1 MIKVIIVDDHP
12 VVRRGLKQI
21 IEDEPDMEVAGEAKN
36 AGECFS
42 LVRKTDCTLVLLDI
56 TLPDRSG
63 FDVLKQLKYEHP
75 KLPVLILSA
84 HSEDQYGLRLIKA
97 GASGYLM
104 KEGAPEELVKAI
116 RKVNAGGKYVS
127 ASLAEKLVSH
137 LGAFDKPPHENLSN
151 REFQILCMIA
161 QGKSLKSI
169 ADELCVGEKT
179 VSTYRS
185 RIMEKMK
192 MSTNSDLTRYA
203 LENHLDGNRSD
214 SEFD

>member
-42 LVRKTDCTLVLLDI
+42 LVRKTDCTLVVLDI
-56 TLPDRSG
+56 TLPDRNG
-63 FDVLKQLKYEHP
+63 FDVLKQLKYKHP
-75 KLPVLILSA
+75 NLPILILSV
-84 HSEDQYGLRLIKA
+84 HPEDQYGLRFIKA

-104 KEGAPEELVKAI
+104 KEGAPDELVKAI

-137 LGAFDKPPHENLSN
+137 LDASDKPPHENLSD

-161 QGKSLKSI
+161 QGKSLKNI
-169 ADELCVGEKT
+169 ADELCIGEKT

-192 MSTNSDLTRYA
+192 MSTNYDLICYA
-203 LENHLDGNRSD
+203 SEHHLV
-214 SEFD
+214 

>member
-1 MIKVIIVDDHP
+1 MIKVIVVDDHP

-21 IEDEPDMEVAGEAKN
+21 IEDEPDMKVAGEAKN

-42 LVRKTDCTLVLLDI
+42 LVQKTDCTLVVLDI
-56 TLPDRSG
+56 TLPDRNG

-75 KLPVLILSA
+75 NLPILILSV
-84 HSEDQYGLRLIKA
+84 HPEDQYGLRFIKA

-104 KEGAPEELVKAI
+104 KEEAPDELVKAI

-127 ASLAEKLVSH
+127 VSLAEKLVSH
-137 LGAFDKPPHENLSN
+137 LEALDKLPHENLSN

-169 ADELCVGEKT
+169 AGELCVGEKT

-192 MSTNSDLTRYA
+192 IGTNSGLTRYA
-203 LENHLDGNRSD
+203 LENKLI
-214 SEFD
+214 

>member
-1 MIKVIIVDDHP
+1 MIKVIVVDDHP

-21 IEDEPDMEVAGEAKN
+21 IEDEPDMEVAGEAIN

-42 LVRKTDCTLVLLDI
+42 LVRKTDCTLVVLDI
-56 TLPDRSG
+56 TLPDRNG

-75 KLPVLILSA
+75 NLPILILSV
-84 HSEDQYGLRLIKA
+84 HSEDQYGLRFIKA

-104 KEGAPEELVKAI
+104 KEGAPEELVSAI

-137 LGAFDKPPHENLSN
+137 LDAFDKPPHENLSN
-151 REFQILCMIA
+151 REFQILCLIA
-161 QGKSLKSI
+161 EGKTPKGI
-169 ADELCVGEKT
+169 ADELCISEKT

-185 RIMEKMK
+185 RIMEKMEI
-192 MSTNSDLTRYA
+192 STNSGLTRYA
-203 LENHLDGNRSD
+203 LENHLV
-214 SEFD
+214 

>member
-1 MIKVIIVDDHP
+1 MIKVIVVDDHP

-21 IEDEPDMEVAGEAKN
+21 IEDEPDMKVAGEAKN

-42 LVRKTDCTLVLLDI
+42 LVQKTDCTLVVLDI
-56 TLPDRSG
+56 TLPDRNG

-75 KLPVLILSA
+75 NLPILILSV
-84 HSEDQYGLRLIKA
+84 HPEDQYGLRFIKA

-116 RKVNAGGKYVS
+116 RKVTAGGKYIS

-137 LGAFDKPPHENLSN
+137 LDASDKPPHENLSD

-169 ADELCVGEKT
+169 AGELCVGEKT

-192 MSTNSDLTRYA
+192 IGTNSGLTRYA
-203 LENHLDGNRSD
+203 LENHLV
-214 SEFD
+214 

>member
-1 MIKVIIVDDHP
+1 MIKVIVVDDHP

-21 IEDEPDMEVAGEAKN
+21 IEGEPDMQVAGEAKN
-36 AGECFS
+36 AGECLS
-42 LVRKTDCTLVLLDI
+42 LVRKMEYSLVLLDI
-56 TLPDRSG
+56 ALPDKSG
-63 FDVLKQLKYEHP
+63 FEVLKQLQHERP
-75 KLPVLILSA
+75 GLPVLILSVHPENHYA
-84 HSEDQYGLRLIKA
+84 VRCIKA

-127 ASLAEKLVSH
+127 ASLAERLASH
-137 LGAFDKPPHENLSN
+137 LYTPNELPHENLSD
-151 REFQILCMIA
+151 REFQILRLIA
-161 QGKSLKSI
+161 GGKSLKDI
-169 ADELCVGEKT
+169 ADELCISEKT

-203 LENHLDGNRSD
+203 LDNHLV
-214 SEFD
+214 

>member
-1 MIKVIIVDDHP
+1 MIKVLIVDDHP

-21 IEDEPDMEVAGEAKN
+21 IEDEPDMEVAGEAIN

-42 LVRKTDCTLVLLDI
+42 LVRKTDCTFVVLDI
-56 TLPDRSG
+56 TLPDRNG
-63 FDVLKQLKYEHP
+63 FDVLKQLKCEHP
-75 KLPVLILSA
+75 NLPVLILSVQP
-84 HSEDQYGLRLIKA
+84 EDQYGLRFIKA

-116 RKVNAGGKYVS
+116 RKVNAGGKYIS
-127 ASLAEKLVSH
+127 ESLAEKMASH
-137 LGAFDKPPHENLSN
+137 LDALDKPPHENLSD

-169 ADELCVGEKT
+169 AGELCVGEKT

-185 RIMEKMK
+185 RIMAKMK
-192 MSTNSDLTRYA
+192 MCTNSDLTRYA
-203 LENHLDGNRSD
+203 LENHLI
-214 SEFD
+214 

>member
-21 IEDEPDMEVAGEAKN
+21 IEDEPDMQVVGEATN
-36 AGECFS
+36 AGDCFS
-42 LVRKTDCTLVLLDI
+42 LVRRMECSLVLLDI

-63 FDVLKQLKYEHP
+63 FDVLIQLKYERP
-75 KLPVLILSA
+75 GLPVLILSA
-84 HSEDQYGLRLIKA
+84 HSEDQYAVRFIKA

-137 LGAFDKPPHENLSN
+137 LDALDKPPHENLSD
-151 REFQILCMIA
+151 REFQILRLIA
-161 QGKSLKSI
+161 QGKSLKDI
-169 ADELCVGEKT
+169 ADELCISEKT

-203 LENHLDGNRSD
+203 LDHHLI
-214 SEFD
+214 

>member
-21 IEDEPDMEVAGEAKN
+21 IEDEPDMQVAGEAKN

-75 KLPVLILSA
+75 NLPILILSV
-84 HSEDQYGLRLIKA
+84 HPEDQYGLRLIKA
-97 GASGYLM
+97 GAAGYLM
-104 KEGAPEELVKAI
+104 KEGAPDELVKAI

-127 ASLAEKLVSH
+127 ASLAEKLVSR
-137 LGAFDKPPHENLSN
+137 LGAFDRPPHENLSD
-151 REFQILCMIA
+151 REFQILCLIA
-161 QGKSLKSI
+161 GGKSLKGI
-169 ADELCVGEKT
+169 ADELCISEKT
-179 VSTYRS
+179 VSTYRA
-185 RIMEKMK
+185 RILEKMR

-203 LENHLDGNRSD
+203 LDHHLV
-214 SEFD
+214 

>member
-21 IEDEPDMEVAGEAKN
+21 IEDEPDMEVVGEAKN
-36 AGECFS
+36 AGECFA

-75 KLPVLILSA
+75 NLQILILSV
-84 HSEDQYGLRLIKA
+84 HSEDQYGLRFIKA

-104 KEGAPEELVKAI
+104 KEGAPEELVSAI

-137 LGAFDKPPHENLSN
+137 LGALDKPLHENLSD
-151 REFQILCMIA
+151 REFQILCLIA
-161 QGKSLKSI
+161 WGKSLKDI
-169 ADELCVGEKT
+169 ANELCISEKT
-179 VSTYRS
+179 VSTYRA
-185 RIMEKMK
+185 RILEKMK

-203 LENHLDGNRSD
+203 LDHHLV
-214 SEFD
+214 

>member
-12 VVRRGLKQI
+12 VVRRGLRQI

-75 KLPVLILSA
+75 NLPILILSA
-84 HSEDQYGLRLIKA
+84 HSEDQYGLRFIKA

-137 LGAFDKPPHENLSN
+137 LGALDKPPHENLSD

-161 QGKSLKSI
+161 QGKSLKNI
-169 ADELCVGEKT
+169 AGELCVGEKT

-192 MSTNSDLTRYA
+192 ICTNSGLTRYA
-203 LENHLDGNRSD
+203 LENKLI
-214 SEFD
+214 

>member
-36 AGECFS
+36 AEECFS

-63 FDVLKQLKYEHP
+63 FDVLKQLKYEYP
-75 KLPVLILSA
+75 GIPVLILSV
-84 HSEDQYGLRLIKA
+84 HPEDQYGLRLIKA

-116 RKVNAGGKYVS
+116 RKVHAGGKYVS

-137 LGAFDKPPHENLSN
+137 LGAFDKPPHENLSD
-151 REFQILCMIA
+151 REFQILCLIA
-161 QGKSLKSI
+161 GGKSLKGI
-169 ADELCVGEKT
+169 ADELCISEKT
-179 VSTYRS
+179 VSTYRA
-185 RIMEKMK
+185 RILEKMK
-192 MSTNSDLTRYA
+192 MSTNADLTRYA
-203 LENHLDGNRSD
+203 LDHHLV
-214 SEFD
+214 

>member
-21 IEDEPDMEVAGEAKN
+21 IEDEPDMEVVGEAKN

-42 LVRKTDCTLVLLDI
+42 LVRKTECSLVLLDI
-56 TLPDRSG
+56 TLPDKSG
-63 FDVLKQLKYEHP
+63 FDVLKQLQYELP
-75 KLPVLILSA
+75 RLPVLILSV
-84 HSEDQYGLRLIKA
+84 HSEDQYAVRFIKA

-137 LGAFDKPPHENLSN
+137 LDASDKPPHENLSD

-161 QGKSLKSI
+161 GGKSLKNI
-169 ADELCVGEKT
+169 ADAFCISEKT

-185 RIMEKMK
+185 RVLEKMK
-192 MSTNSDLTRYA
+192 MCTNSDLTRYA
-203 LENHLDGNRSD
+203 LENHLV
-214 SEFD
+214 

>member
-21 IEDEPDMEVAGEAKN
+21 IEDEPDMQVAGEAKN
-36 AGECFS
+36 ARECFS

-56 TLPDRSG
+56 TLPDKSG

-75 KLPVLILSA
+75 GLPVFILSI
-84 HSEDQYGLRLIKA
+84 HQEDQYALRFIKA

-104 KEGAPEELVKAI
+104 KEGAPDELVKAI

-127 ASLAEKLVSH
+127 ASLAEKLLSH
-137 LGAFDKPPHENLSN
+137 LDASDKPPHENLSN

-169 ADELCVGEKT
+169 AGELGVSEKT

-185 RIMEKMK
+185 RIMEKMR
-192 MSTNSDLTRYA
+192 MSTNFDLIRYA
-203 LENHLDGNRSD
+203 SEHHLI
-214 SEFD
+214 

>member
-21 IEDEPDMEVAGEAKN
+21 IEDEPDMQVSGEAKN

-63 FDVLKQLKYEHP
+63 FDVLKQLKHEHP
-75 KLPVLILSA
+75 SLPILILSV
-84 HSEDQYGLRLIKA
+84 HPEDQYGLRLIKA
-97 GASGYLM
+97 GAAGYLM
-104 KEGAPEELVKAI
+104 KEGAPDELVKAI

-127 ASLAEKLVSH
+127 ASLAEKLVSR
-137 LGAFDKPPHENLSN
+137 LGVFDRPPHENLSN
-151 REFQILCMIA
+151 REFQILCLIA
-161 QGKSLKSI
+161 GGKSLKGI
-169 ADELCVGEKT
+169 ADELCISEKT
-179 VSTYRS
+179 VSTYRA
-185 RIMEKMK
+185 RILEKMR

-203 LENHLDGNRSD
+203 LDHHLV
-214 SEFD
+214 

>member
-42 LVRKTDCTLVLLDI
+42 LVRKTDCTLVVLDI
-56 TLPDRSG
+56 TLPDRNG

-75 KLPVLILSA
+75 NLPILILSV
-84 HSEDQYGLRLIKA
+84 HPEDQYGLRFIKA

-137 LGAFDKPPHENLSN
+137 LDAFDKPPHENLSD

-161 QGKSLKSI
+161 QGKSLKNI
-169 ADELCVGEKT
+169 ADELCIGEKT

-192 MSTNSDLTRYA
+192 IGTNSGLTRYA
-203 LENHLDGNRSD
+203 LENKLI
-214 SEFD
+214 

>member
-21 IEDEPDMEVAGEAKN
+21 IGDEPDMEVAGEAKN

-56 TLPDRSG
+56 TLPDSNG

-75 KLPVLILSA
+75 NLPILILSIQP
-84 HSEDQYGLRLIKA
+84 EDQYGLRFIKA

-104 KEGAPEELVKAI
+104 KEGAPDELVKAI
-116 RKVNAGGKYVS
+116 RKVNAGDQYIS
-127 ASLAEKLVSH
+127 ASLAEKLLSH
-137 LGAFDKPPHENLSN
+137 LGALDKPPHESLSN

-161 QGKSLKSI
+161 EGKTPKGI
-169 ADELCVGEKT
+169 ASELCISEKT
-179 VSTYRS
+179 VSTYRT
-185 RIMEKMK
+185 RILEKMK
-192 MSTNSDLTRYA
+192 MSTNADLTRYV
-203 LENHLDGNRSD
+203 LDHHLV
-214 SEFD
+214 

>member
-1 MIKVIIVDDHP
+1 MIKVIVVDDHP

-42 LVRKTDCTLVLLDI
+42 LVRKTDCTLVVLDI
-56 TLPDRSG
+56 TLPDRNG

-75 KLPVLILSA
+75 NLPILILSV
-84 HSEDQYGLRLIKA
+84 HPEDQYGLRFIKA

-104 KEGAPEELVKAI
+104 KEGAPEELVNAI
-116 RKVNAGGKYVS
+116 RKVNAGGKYIS

-137 LGAFDKPPHENLSN
+137 LDALDKSPHENLSN

-161 QGKSLKSI
+161 QGKSLKNI
-169 ADELCVGEKT
+169 AGELCVGEKT

-192 MSTNSDLTRYA
+192 IGTNSGLTRYA
-203 LENHLDGNRSD
+203 LENKLI
-214 SEFD
+214 